1 MFFISEIGLDI
12 LKDALENC
20 IIFLVWAAWVL
31 CNSYLTQKQ
40 RFSVCSFKK
49 MPPSSPPVGKFCLD
63 IQEYISLTRLTFPK
77 SKNNNNNNKNMKKM
91 EVPKKTS
98 SIGRMFALLRIYCL
112 NAEVQKQN
120 EI

>member
-49 MPPSSPPVGKFCLD
+49 MPPSSPPVGNFCLD

-77 SKNNNNNNKNMKKM
+77 SKNNNNSNNKKHEKNGGTKENFKYR
-91 EVPKKTS
+91 EDVCFT
-98 SIGRMFALLRIYCL
+98 AYLLC
-112 NAEVQKQN
+112 KC
-120 EI
+120 